1 MLDLPLA
8 SEQVDA
14 TVLTTGR
21 PSTASDPDRAALERA
36 AAAVG
41 LSLNDCNIEVRSALQ
56 VATPGADPVPVRWW
70 VAAEQSWTDGSASG
84 TGRAVAW
91 AAGRWD
97 LRHRAIAAAA
107 ADWSALAEDGI
118 G

>member
-1 MLDLPLA
+1 
-8 SEQVDA
+8 V
-14 TVLTTGR
+14 G
-21 PSTASDPDRAALERA
+21 RAALERA

-41 LSLNDCNIEVRSALQ
+41 LRLADCNIEVRSTLR
-56 VATPGADPVPVRWW
+56 VAAPGAEPVPVHWW
-70 VAAEQSWTDGSASG
+70 AAGERLWTDGSPPG